1 MLIERAKEMKSLVK
15 DAALG
20 KRDAR
25 DLSKEDISFIA
36 VKVFLDIDSDIT
48 AKEKLTLLAALAEE
62 AAKMGDIK
70 RAGLFANA
78 AIACQGQE

>member
-1 MLIERAKEMKSLVK
+1 MNSEKAETT
-15 DAALG
+15 
-20 KRDAR
+20 
-25 DLSKEDISFIA
+25 DL
-36 VKVFLDIDSDIT
+36 IT

-78 AIACQGQE
+78 AIA